1 MLSLCFDRLRASPQ
15 AQLGPTMAILSVLAV
30 LLFTSAEAF
39 AHAVTQGDKGY
50 IQEISG
56 VHLLPFT
63 YLGAKHMATGYDHIL
78 FLFGVIFFLYKLKDI
93 AVYVSLFA
101 IGHSSTMVL
110 GVYYNIGINSY
121 LIDAVIGFSVV
132 YKALDNL
139 GAFRRWFGVQPNT
152 KVATLIFGL
161 IHGFGLATKIQEY
174 EISRDGLVP
183 NLLAFNVGVEIGQL
197 LALSVILIGISYWR
211 RSAGFARYAYST
223 NVVMMSAGFIL
234 VGMQLA
240 GYIVS
245 Q

>member
-1 MLSLCFDRLRASPQ
+1 M
-15 AQLGPTMAILSVLAV
+15 
-30 LLFTSAEAF
+30 
-39 AHAVTQGDKGY
+39 
-50 IQEISG
+50 
-56 VHLLPFT
+56 HLLPFT

-101 IGHSSTMVL
+101 IGHSTTMVL

-132 YKALDNL
+132 YKALDNI
-139 GAFRRWFGVQPNT
+139 GAFQRWFGVQPNT
-152 KVATLIFGL
+152 KVATLVFGL

-174 EISRDGLVP
+174 EISRDGLVA

-197 LALSVILIGISYWR
+197 LALSVILIGISFWR
-211 RSAGFARYAYST
+211 RTAGFARYAYSA

-234 VGMQLA
+234 VGMQLT

-245 Q
+245 P

>member
-1 MLSLCFDRLRASPQ
+1 MLSFSHERLQ
-15 AQLGPTMAILSVLAV
+15 AAPWARPGPAATTLVVLAF
-30 LLFTSAEAF
+30 LLFFSAEAF

-101 IGHSSTMVL
+101 IGHSTTMVL

-132 YKALDNL
+132 YKALDNI
-139 GAFRRWFGVQPNT
+139 GAFQRWFGVQPNT
-152 KVATLIFGL
+152 KVA
-161 IHGFGLATKIQEY
+161 IQEY
-174 EISRDGLVP
+174 EISRDGLVA

-197 LALSVILIGISYWR
+197 LALSVILIGISFWR
-211 RSAGFARYAYST
+211 RTAGFARYAYSA

-234 VGMQLA
+234 VGMQLT

-245 Q
+245 P